1 MTKLQHPAVEG
12 LAVGLDRGH
21 PVTKNVRKPR
31 QSRKKG
37 RITKKTR
44 IVREVV
50 REVVGF
56 SPYERR
62 TMELLRISKDKKALK
77 FLKKRIGQHVRAKR
91 KRDEMQRILIEMRK
105 HHK

>member
-62 TMELLRISKDKKALK
+62 TMELLRISKDKKAEVFEEANWSTCPCK
-77 FLKKRIGQHVRAKR
+77 EKAGRNSTNPC
-91 KRDEMQRILIEMRK
+91 
-105 HHK
+105 

>member
-1 MTKLQHPAVEG
+1 MTKLQHPAIEG
-12 LAVGLDRGH
+12 LAIGLDRGH

-50 REVVGF
+50 REVLRFF
-56 SPYERR
+56 SILGILFLFTLQCIFMFPRFNSRPSNTFRKGSLFLYFGVI
-62 TMELLRISKDKKALK
+62 LLCR
-77 FLKKRIGQHVRAKR
+77 
-91 KRDEMQRILIEMRK
+91 
-105 HHK
+105 